1 MTLLDVRGLEGLM
14 LEFRGSMRGLLRDL
28 CRDFERNYAEPARTL
43 RLPIEWFRMIERSLM
58 QAEFSHW
65 KVVGWIESLND
76 LLYFVDIL
84 HQVRQERSRRD
95 IAEQLRAEFKEK
107 FYEHGYAD
115 EVFPHGTAEP
125 SQLLSRLTGLCRR
138 LAREVTQESL
148 CLAPRLACRWV
159 AMQPRKKVWLVPC
172 DISADVERVERLGSA

>member
-1 MTLLDVRGLEGLM
+1 MPLLDVRGLEELM

-43 RLPIEWFRMIERSLM
+43 HLPIEWFRMIERSLG

-95 IAEQLRAEFKEK
+95 VAEQLARSSRRSFMNMDMPMR
-107 FYEHGYAD
+107 YSRTGRPNLAD
-115 EVFPHGTAEP
+115 F
-125 SQLLSRLTGLCRR
+125 S
-138 LAREVTQESL
+138 LASL
-148 CLAPRLACRWV
+148 
-159 AMQPRKKVWLVPC
+159 
-172 DISADVERVERLGSA
+172 DFADDWRGK